1 MTKNHSFL
9 KTTHLRA
16 AIAIMALL
24 LPPSFNYAQ
33 GFFDWNVIHEIR
45 ITFKQPNWDH
55 LLDSL
60 KQLNTG
66 DRLVADVEIDGEMY
80 PEVGIRYKGNSSYF
94 NVRKYG
100 DTKLPFNLKSNFVRS
115 GQYFPG
121 KNETI
126 KLSNV
131 FRDPSFL
138 REVLSYEIARKYM
151 PAPRANFSKV
161 YVNGVYLGLYN
172 STESV
177 EEDFLKDYFDE
188 KNGVLVKC
196 DPEEWGHETKQG
208 CPKGDKASLMYLGDD
223 PDCYRGF
230 YEMKSDSGWDQLIR
244 LTDILNNHPERIEE
258 ILDVDM
264 ALWML
269 AFNMVLLNFDSYTG
283 RLSHNYYLYQRKCGQ
298 FVPLIW
304 DLNLSL
310 GGFRFADSGMAL
322 SMEQMQTVS
331 PFLYYK
337 EKDPTRPLIT
347 QLLSNT
353 LYRKIYLGHIHTILE
368 ENFSNGLYLER
379 CKEIQSFIEE
389 EVQKD
394 DNKLYTY
401 ESFRKNLE
409 LSSYAGKTEI
419 YGIQELMEGRI
430 KYLQSHPVFQVPPP
444 EISLVEHFQF
454 GPTLA
459 VQAHI
464 QGAQKAWLAYRYDKD
479 DAFQFLEMF
488 DDSKSNDQMAGDGIW
503 GATIDWKE
511 KTQYY
516 VIAEGE
522 RSASLSPARAS
533 MEYYK
538 VKNK

>member
-1 MTKNHSFL
+1 MMS
-9 KTTHLRA
+9 
-16 AIAIMALL
+16 LL
-24 LPPSFNYAQ
+24 MLPSFAQ
-33 GFFDWNVIHEIR
+33 SQDFYDWNVIHEIR
-45 ITFKQPNWDH
+45 ITFKQSNWDK

-66 DRLVADVEIDGEMY
+66 ERIAADVEIDGTLF
-80 PEVGIRYKGNSSYF
+80 PEVGIRYKGNSSYY
-94 NVRKYG
+94 NVRKYEE
-100 DTKLPFNLKSNFVRS
+100 TKLPFNLKANHFHPE
-115 GQYFPG
+115 QYFPG

-161 YVNGVYLGLYN
+161 YVNGKYLGLYN

-177 EEDFLKDYFDE
+177 EDDFLKEYFDE
-188 KNGVLVKC
+188 RKGVLVKC
-196 DPEEWGHETKQG
+196 DPEEWGHETKEG
-208 CPKGDKASLMYLGDD
+208 CPQGDKASLMYLGED

-230 YEMKSDSGWDQLIR
+230 YEMKSDSGWDQLIL
-244 LTDILNNHPERIEE
+244 LTNILNNHPERIEE

-283 RLSHNYYLYQRKCGQ
+283 RLSHNYYLYQRKSGQ
-298 FVPLIW
+298 FASLIW

-310 GGFRFADSGMAL
+310 GGFRFADSGKAL
-322 SMEQMQTVS
+322 SMEEMQTLS

-353 LYRKIYLGHIHTILE
+353 LYRKIYIGHIRTILE

-379 CKEIQSFIEE
+379 CKEIQAFIEE
-389 EVQKD
+389 EVKD
-394 DNKLYTY
+394 DENKLY
-401 ESFRKNLE
+401 SFEAFQQNLG
-409 LSSYAGKTEI
+409 SSAYAGKTEI
-419 YGIQELMEGRI
+419 YGIQELMEGRTE
-430 KYLQSHPVFQVPPP
+430 YLRNHPVLKLPPP
-444 EISLVEHFQF
+444 EISKVEHFEF
-454 GPTLA
+454 GPTMA
-459 VQAHI
+459 VQAQI
-464 QGAQKAWLAYRYDKD
+464 QGAQKAWLAYRFDKD
-479 DAFQFLEMF
+479 AAFTMVEMF
-488 DDSKSNDQMAGDGIW
+488 DDSKNNDQMAGDGIW
-503 GATIDWKE
+503 GATIEWNK

-516 VIAEGE
+516 IVAEGE

-533 MEYYK
+533 FEYYK
-538 VKNK
+538 VK